1 MKILVLGAGAVGGY
15 FGGRLAQASR
25 DVTLLVRSQR
35 ADALRERGLQVVS
48 PHGDFTVYPKAITAT
63 QLASTFDV
71 IFLSVKG
78 FALPSAMKD
87 FAPAVGPQ
95 TLIVPVLNVWMANCY
110 FAIRRACNIVLS
122 PG

>member
-1 MKILVLGAGAVGGY
+1 
-15 FGGRLAQASR
+15 
-25 DVTLLVRSQR
+25 LLVRSQR